1 MRTGF
6 AMSLLPVYQPGIPT
20 GPASTTMK
28 YLLLIPL
35 LVLPGKKSHGAPP
48 SPESPPAQK
57 DPPKAE
63 AVEQRTVIGIF
74 HPDDFKDGVDRVDRI
89 RLHLVSVS
97 NVTAGA
103 FVVDIALDSPLSR
116 KQVDLM
122 KRRVRQAGEDK
133 VRRVLL
139 KLTAQVGGKDRL
151 SVTRG
156 RIVGFK
162 ARKNAEFAGGALE
175 ETLVGDWPDVGFIS
189 LPPDE
194 RDGPGA
200 REEPKPS
207 ATEPKGD
214 AKPQKDASLEVG
226 GKDEKNLNPKTNPLR
241 SNV

>member
-1 MRTGF
+1 
-6 AMSLLPVYQPGIPT
+6 MSRQETTIEAVTAPRNNCALADGAAPAQASLRASGRRAGSGVCTPGLRLLTQNTPPRAPE
-20 GPASTTMK
+20 
-28 YLLLIPL
+28 IPL
-35 LVLPGKKSHGAPP
+35 PAPAIP
-48 SPESPPAQK
+48 LDQGSCQK
-57 DPPKAE
+57 AWLC
-63 AVEQRTVIGIF
+63 AI
-74 HPDDFKDGVDRVDRI
+74 
-89 RLHLVSVS
+89 
-97 NVTAGA
+97 

-241 SNV
+241 SNE